1 MIAGFLGILLVILA
15 IAVIALIFLILI
27 GLRIVKEYQRAIIF
41 RLGKF
46 KRVQKPGLFYLIP
59 IVDTMVKVDLRV
71 ITVDV
76 PKQDAITKDNVPVEV
91 NAVIYYRI
99 FDPKMSILNV
109 ENYRIA
115 IAQAA
120 QTTLRSMIGQFELD
134 DVLSRKD
141 KINKKLKII
150 IDKLSDPWGI
160 KVESVETKEVVLPR
174 GMQRAL
180 AKVAEAEREKRARLI
195 KAQGEYEATEKFVQA
210 GHRIREEPSI
220 LELRRM
226 QMITE
231 VGAERNSTT
240 ILMIPSDFITA
251 AHSFTDWLEN
261 ASGKERI
268 KLKKGKSKQNR
279 DK

>member
-99 FDPKMSILNV
+99 FDPKMAILNV